1 MVEEDQVNE
10 EELKDGMI
18 DDVEEL
24 DAEDLDV
31 SPIIP
36 GLEEET
42 TEPATKEPDDYEEIV
57 NYFEE
62 VGLFEE

>member
-1 MVEEDQVNE
+1 MVDEDQVNE

-42 TEPATKEPDDYEEIV
+42 AEPVAKEPDDYEEIV